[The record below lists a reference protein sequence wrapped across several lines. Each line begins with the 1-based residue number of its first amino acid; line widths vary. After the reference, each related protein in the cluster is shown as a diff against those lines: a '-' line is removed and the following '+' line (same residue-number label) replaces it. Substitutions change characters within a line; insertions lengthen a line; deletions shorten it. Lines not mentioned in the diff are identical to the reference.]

1 MIKRLK
7 VNTTYSELKEEISTS
22 GTITIYNGK
31 DNTKLNDSDKVKTGD
46 ILEVKLQDSTIKYTI
61 SVLGDISGSVSKSGK
76 VLGDGVIDVGDV
88 GQLYRYL
95 KGKTEFEDYQLSAGD
110 ILSDSSIKVNDVAR
124 LYRYIKGKNST
135 LEVE

>member
-1 MIKRLK
+1 MQ
-7 VNTTYSELKEEISTS
+7 
-22 GTITIYNGK
+22 
-31 DNTKLNDSDKVKTGD
+31 ND
-46 ILEVKLQDSTIKYTI
+46 TIKYTI
-61 SVLGDISGSVSKSGK
+61 SVLGDVSGDKSLSGK
-76 VLGDGVIDVGDV
+76 IIGDGIIDVGDV

-95 KGKTEFEDYQLSAGD
+95 KGKTEFEYYQIAAGD